1 MKQKLKGNVF
11 LLSMVSL
18 FTDTSSHMIYP
29 LLPEFLSSIGATKTI
44 IGIIEGI
51 AESIASLLRSVF
63 GALSDK
69 LNKRKEF
76 VFWGYALSAIT
87 KPFLFIANSWLIV
100 LFVRFSDRIGKAVR
114 TPPRDAILSTSVES
128 SKQGAAFGFNR
139 AMDRMGA
146 IWGPLLAVMILAM
159 FSDKALGMRYVFLWS
174 LLPAVIALIF
184 IPFVK
189 ETGEFIKKQRE
200 MKYEGLKSGR
210 FILFIV
216 AAIIFSLGNSS
227 NSFLILKARDTGL
240 TNIAMIPVL
249 WIVYNISSSFFSIVL
264 GKLSD
269 KIGRARIVA
278 FSFLFYGL
286 LYVGF
291 AFANKLYMI
300 WILFF
305 LYGVYYGL
313 SEGIYRAYIAQIV
326 EPDKRATAFGI
337 FNTGIGIVLLPA
349 SIITGVI
356 WDKWGSVWA
365 FNLCALFSF
374 LALIIF
380 GIHLL
385 MERKNRI
392 LKTARHE

>member
-114 TPPRDAILSTSVES
+114 TPPRDAILSTSVDA

-146 IWGPLLAVMILAM
+146 IWGPILAVMILAM
-159 FSDKALGMRYVFLWS
+159 FSDKGLGMRYVFLWS

-200 MKYEGLKSGR
+200 MKYEGLKSAR

-349 SIITGVI
+349 SIITGVV
-356 WDKWGSVWA
+356 WDKFGSVWA

-380 GIHLL
+380 GVHLL
-385 MERKNRI
+385 MERRSRLLKNIESR
-392 LKTARHE
+392 